1 MKLLKI
7 SALVIFLSSFSTVS
21 FSIEKEDC
29 SAIDNST
36 VVGNIKYL
44 KCKRAGKSLKS
55 NVKDGSKSLLEKIK
69 GIRIKNPLKS
79 KSE

>member
-1 MKLLKI
+1 MENN
-7 SALVIFLSSFSTVS
+7 A
-21 FSIEKEDC
+21 E
-29 SAIDNST
+29 
-36 VVGNIKYL
+36 YL